1 MPTAS
6 YLSRRA
12 LAIELMISE
21 STLIDYVRRG
31 LLPPPIQITPSCL
44 RWRWETVDEILR
56 SGEAPRWSTRESS
69 EAEDIAHAIEA
80 IRAARQ
86 PKLQD
91 RVAAEGYALAVA
103 ASQQG
108 ADGGPTFEERAAR
121 AVAASRQRRN
131 GRQTFEEMAPR
142 VIVASKKR
150 SRPAKKLSEAER
162 VSRLRSNL
170 TQGEA
175 EVVAR
180 AITASKERSRSPRK
194 PKAP

>member
-1 MPTAS
+1 MPIAS

-12 LAIELMISE
+12 LAAELMISE
-21 STLIDYVRRG
+21 SALDDYVRRG
-31 LLPPPIQITPSCL
+31 LLPPPIRISPGCL
-44 RWRWETVDEILR
+44 RWRWETVDDILR
-56 SGEAPRWSTRESS
+56 SGEAPRWSTREPS

-108 ADGGPTFEERAAR
+108 ADGGSTSEERAAR

-131 GRQTFEEMAPR
+131 GRQTSEEMAAR
-142 VIVASKKR
+142 VIAASKER
-150 SRPAKKLSEAER
+150 SRPAKK
-162 VSRLRSNL
+162 
-170 TQGEA
+170 
-175 EVVAR
+175 
-180 AITASKERSRSPRK
+180 
-194 PKAP
+194 PKGS

>member
-12 LAIELMISE
+12 LAAELMISE
-21 STLIDYVRRG
+21 GTLDDYVRRG
-31 LLPPPIQITPSCL
+31 LLPPPIRITPNCL
-44 RWRWETVDEILR
+44 RWRWATVDEILR
-56 SGEAPRWSTRESS
+56 SGEAPRWSTREPS

-108 ADGGPTFEERAAR
+108 ADGGPTSEERAAR
-121 AVAASRQRRN
+121 VIAASK
-131 GRQTFEEMAPR
+131 E
-142 VIVASKKR
+142 R

-162 VSRLRSNL
+162 VSQAAEASRRSSNL
-170 TQGEA
+170 TQAEA
-175 EVVAR
+175 ESVAR
-180 AITASKERSRSPRK
+180 VIAASKERSRPAKK